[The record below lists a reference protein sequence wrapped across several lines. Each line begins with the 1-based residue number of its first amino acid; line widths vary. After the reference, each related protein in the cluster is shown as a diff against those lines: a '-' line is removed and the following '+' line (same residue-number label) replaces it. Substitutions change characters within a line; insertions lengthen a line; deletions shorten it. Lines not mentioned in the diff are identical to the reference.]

1 MHNRPLWA
9 LVSVAA
15 LAAAGCSQ
23 QGAAGNGAAAAGAPA
38 PAPSSG
44 FAFASDPCQ
53 VVMTAT
59 RAVLQHDHATQMT
72 LPVMASG
79 TSRQAQS
86 VQVGGK
92 TYIQVDNVWTVS
104 RMSVADEL
112 QTVNDE
118 AKTAQTTCKAAGA
131 DVINGQPVS
140 IYDAHVVN
148 QGSTSDNRLWIS
160 VASGLPLKIETH
172 LDTGG
177 VSTQLIR
184 YDNVTTPANVQ
195 TSPG

>member
-23 QGAAGNGAAAAGAPA
+23 QGAAGNGAAAAGA

-184 YDNVTTPANVQ
+184 YDNVTAPANVQ